1 MLRVGP
7 YLALSA
13 RRRRHNRREAA
24 AGAGGTAGASLR
36 AYLAWT
42 ASCGCHVSPIQPN
55 PAHPCADHSRAHP
68 CYKPASPSFAIS
80 SRYVCCNI
88 ALPRKVH
95 ASYTAHRSAVWFM
108 SRFWH
113 GWAAGVQRAHGR
125 VTGAPQDPIREDRDP
140 RPSTTGVLWHTCT
153 NARTVAQTS
162 QRWRLM
168 CNVQL
173 EHARLGGLVD
183 RLQD

>member
-1 MLRVGP
+1 VLP
-7 YLALSA
+7 YAPIWRGLQ
-13 RRRRHNRREAA
+13 AA
-24 AGAGGTAGASLR
+24 A
-36 AYLAWT
+36 
-42 ASCGCHVSPIQPN
+42 VMSPIQPN